1 MADPAVSGNNTE
13 YQKLV
18 RAVTDI
24 QDAVDGYT
32 EYKELQRRLAD
43 AKELLKESEG
53 GRCRGW
59 LAHRR

>member
-1 MADPAVSGNNTE
+1 MADPEVSGNNTG

-18 RAVTDI
+18 RAVSDI

-32 EYKELQRRLAD
+32 AYKDLERQLAD

-53 GRCRGW
+53 ERGAW
-59 LAHRR
+59 QC